1 VASLFCFDRYDVH
14 VANRRLYG
22 ISIAGLFSALLFGA
36 VAVNMAAVPAGE
48 KAVWKPV
55 QFAIVRFNGE
65 APQAWNIYHYEKRD
79 NLLVKIWKR
88 YLYLDLKEGEVYEV
102 DPQTVKPQGDDVE
115 WSLSDLPNDPIEIN
129 EWKSRDAG
137 RVRSIK
143 FRFGKNGHT
152 LEVEI
157 PLQLNGK
164 PAY

>member
-1 VASLFCFDRYDVH
+1 MAGLRPFPTQYFCVVCFDPMGHVTRFRLTALGAVFLLVASI
-14 VANRRLYG
+14 G
-22 ISIAGLFSALLFGA
+22 P
-36 VAVNMAAVPAGE
+36 AVPQ
-48 KAVWKPV
+48 KPVWKPV

-65 APQAWNIYHYEKRD
+65 APRAWNIYHYEKRE

-102 DPQTVKPQGDDVE
+102 DPQTVKPQGDGVE
-115 WSLSDLPNDPIEIN
+115 WSAADLPSDPIEIT

-143 FRFGKNGHT
+143 FRFGRNGHT
-152 LEVEI
+152 LEVES
-157 PLQLNGK
+157 PLLINGK

>member
-1 VASLFCFDRYDVH
+1 MGH
-14 VANRRLYG
+14 VTRFRLT
-22 ISIAGLFSALLFGA
+22 ALGA
-36 VAVNMAAVPAGE
+36 VFLLVAPIGPAVPQ
-48 KAVWKPV
+48 KPVWKPV

-65 APQAWNIYHYEKRD
+65 APRAWNIYHYEKRE

-102 DPQTVKPQGDDVE
+102 DPQTVKPQGDGVE
-115 WSLSDLPNDPIEIN
+115 WSAADLPSDPIEIT

-143 FRFGKNGHT
+143 FRFGRNGHT
-152 LEVEI
+152 LEVES
-157 PLQLNGK
+157 PLLINGK

>member
-1 VASLFCFDRYDVH
+1 MAGLRPFPTQYFCVVCFDPMGHVTRFRLTALGAVFLLVASI
-14 VANRRLYG
+14 G
-22 ISIAGLFSALLFGA
+22 P
-36 VAVNMAAVPAGE
+36 AVPQ
-48 KAVWKPV
+48 KPVWKPV

-65 APQAWNIYHYEKRD
+65 APRAWNIYHYEKRE

-102 DPQTVKPQGDDVE
+102 DPQTVKPQGDGVE
-115 WSLSDLPNDPIEIN
+115 WSAADLPSDPIEIT

-143 FRFGKNGHT
+143 FRFGRNGHT

-157 PLQLNGK
+157 PLLTNGK

>member
-1 VASLFCFDRYDVH
+1 MGYVTRF
-14 VANRRLYG
+14 RLT
-22 ISIAGLFSALLFGA
+22 ALGA
-36 VAVNMAAVPAGE
+36 VFLLAPSIGSTIPQ
-48 KAVWKPV
+48 KPLWKPV

-65 APQAWNIYHYEKRD
+65 APQTWNIYHYEKKE
-79 NLLVKIWKR
+79 NLLLKLWKR

-102 DPQTVKPQGDDVE
+102 DPQTVKAQGDDVE
-115 WSLSDLPNDPIEIN
+115 WSAADLPSDPIEIT
-129 EWKSRDAG
+129 EWKSKDAG

-157 PLQLNGK
+157 PLLLNGK

>member
-1 VASLFCFDRYDVH
+1 MGHVTRFRLTALGAVFLLVASI
-14 VANRRLYG
+14 G
-22 ISIAGLFSALLFGA
+22 P
-36 VAVNMAAVPAGE
+36 AVPQ
-48 KAVWKPV
+48 KPVWKPV

-65 APQAWNIYHYEKRD
+65 APRAWNIYHYEKRE

-102 DPQTVKPQGDDVE
+102 DPQTVKPQGDGVE
-115 WSLSDLPNDPIEIN
+115 WSAADLPSDPIEIT

-143 FRFGKNGHT
+143 FRFGRNGHT

-157 PLQLNGK
+157 PLLINGK

>member
-1 VASLFCFDRYDVH
+1 MRAV
-14 VANRRLYG
+14 
-22 ISIAGLFSALLFGA
+22 LFSALIFLSAFSS
-36 VAVNMAAVPAGE
+36 AAAQE
-48 KAVWKPV
+48 KKGVWKPV

-65 APQAWNIYHYEKRD
+65 APQAWNIYHFEKRD
-79 NLLVKIWKR
+79 NLLVKVWKR

-115 WSLSDLPNDPIEIN
+115 WSLSDLPSDPIEIT